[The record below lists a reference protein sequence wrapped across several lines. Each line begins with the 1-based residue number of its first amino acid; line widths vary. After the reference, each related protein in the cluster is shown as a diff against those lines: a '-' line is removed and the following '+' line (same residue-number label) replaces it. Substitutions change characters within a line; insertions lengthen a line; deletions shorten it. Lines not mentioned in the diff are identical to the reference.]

1 MASKN
6 LGRGLSALFG
16 EETAAPTQAEKE
28 IKPRGGFRSLPL
40 RKIEP
45 NQSQPRRTFDEQ
57 ALQELENSIRRHGVL
72 APITVR
78 PSQNG
83 MYQII
88 AGERR
93 WRAARR
99 AGLDNIPAMI
109 VEADDQTMMELAMIE
124 NLQRED
130 LNPVEEAEGFRA
142 LIDDFGMT
150 QDVVA
155 ERVGRSRSAVAN
167 SLRLLALSDDIRAML
182 IEGTLTPGHARA
194 VLAVQDESKR
204 DEAAKTIA
212 ESGMT
217 VRQAELFAKKLNRSE
232 KKTAEKKKETFA
244 VNYFADME
252 KTLEGA
258 LGRKVHVSGKQD
270 KGTIELEFYGSEDLE
285 RLTAALSSLLL

>member
-16 EETAAPTQAEKE
+16 EEPAVPAKTEKE
-28 IKPRGGFRSLPL
+28 IKPRNGFRSIPL

-45 NQSQPRRTFDEQ
+45 NQSQPRRSFDEQ
-57 ALQELENSIRRHGVL
+57 ALEELEHSIQRHGVL

-78 PSQNG
+78 PSKNG

-93 WRAARR
+93 WRAARQ
-99 AGLDNIPAMI
+99 AGLNNIPAMVI
-109 VEADDQTMMELAMIE
+109 EADDQTMMELAMIE

-167 SLRLLALSDDIRAML
+167 SLRLLSLSDDIRAML
-182 IEGTLTPGHARA
+182 IAGTLTPGHARA
-194 VLAVQDESKR
+194 VLAIQEESKR
-204 DEAAKTIA
+204 DEAAKLIA

-217 VRQAELFAKKLNRSE
+217 VRQAELLAKKLNRPE
-232 KKTAEKKKETFA
+232 KKEPKKSEFTVNYYEDLEKK
-244 VNYFADME
+244 
-252 KTLEGA
+252 LEGA
-258 LGRKVHVSGKQD
+258 LGRKAHISGKKD
-270 KGTIELEFYGSEDLE
+270 KGTIELEFYGNEDLE
-285 RLTAALSSLLL
+285 RLIAALSSLLL

>member
-16 EETAAPTQAEKE
+16 EEPDGQTPSGKE
-28 IKPRGGFRSLPL
+28 LKPRGGFRSIPL

-45 NQSQPRRTFDEQ
+45 NQSQPRQSFDEQ

-78 PSQNG
+78 PAGNG
-83 MYQII
+83 GYQII

-99 AGLDNIPAMI
+99 AGLENIPAMV

-130 LNPVEEAEGFRA
+130 LNPIEEAEGFRS

-182 IEGTLTPGHARA
+182 IDGSLTPGHARA
-194 VLAVQDESKR
+194 VLSVQDEKQR
-204 DEAAKTIA
+204 EQAAKTIVEA
-212 ESGMT
+212 GMT
-217 VRQAELFAKKLNRSE
+217 VRQAELLAKKLNRPDQGQPA
-232 KKTAEKKKETFA
+232 KQDTFT
-244 VNYFADME
+244 VNYFADIQ

-258 LGRKVHVSGKQD
+258 LGRKVQVSGKKE
-270 KGTIELEFYGSEDLE
+270 KGTIELEFYGNEDLE
-285 RLTAALSSLLL
+285 RLVVALSSLLL